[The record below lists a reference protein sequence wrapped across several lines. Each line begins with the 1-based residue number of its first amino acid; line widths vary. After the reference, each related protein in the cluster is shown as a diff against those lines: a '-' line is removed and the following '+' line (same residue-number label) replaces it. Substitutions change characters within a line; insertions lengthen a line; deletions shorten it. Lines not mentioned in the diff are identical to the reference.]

1 MILSSIWA
9 IATLVLAYLYF
20 QQCRTQNVKFIDSL
34 RLALVRHNTKD
45 DWFGILFLVFL
56 LIAPLVVGFSF
67 YLKSDAN
74 VVVVLAFLIWIYQWI
89 KAIWNS
95 SVETE

>member
-20 QQCRTQNVKFIDSL
+20 QQCRTQNVN
-34 RLALVRHNTKD
+34 ALVRHNTKD